1 MIKEMNIMK
10 ILYNQI
16 KYNREN
22 LQNRLKQKKLF
33 D

>member
-22 LQNRLKQKKLF
+22 LQNRLKQKKAF
-33 D
+33 